1 MSPTAAKDFWRSRST
16 NITDRGIHITKTHNW
31 KDKKHITEKIFFDF
45 TTDRVYLITDLITYH
60 IEDLIADLINSYE
73 KETFINRLRNYEI
86 FLISV

>member
-1 MSPTAAKDFWRSRST
+1 M
-16 NITDRGIHITKTHNW
+16 
-31 KDKKHITEKIFFDF
+31 
-45 TTDRVYLITDLITYH
+45 TDRVYLITDLITYLITDLITYH